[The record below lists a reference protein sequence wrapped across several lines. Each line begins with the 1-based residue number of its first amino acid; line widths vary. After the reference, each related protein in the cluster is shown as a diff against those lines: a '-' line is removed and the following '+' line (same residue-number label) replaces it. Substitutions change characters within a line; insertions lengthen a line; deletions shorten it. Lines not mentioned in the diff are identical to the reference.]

1 MVAGRTNSGLDSPDR
16 QHYRHRR
23 APKEARTV
31 VRVAMYARVSSHEHR
46 ANLDR
51 QVERLEDYC
60 AAKGHQVA
68 QVVKEI
74 ASGVNDA
81 RPKLL
86 AFLEDPS
93 ITQIVVEHTDRFTR
107 FGFRYLETLLELQD
121 RTIEVVNLADNDRED
136 VLADLV
142 SIM

>member
-1 MVAGRTNSGLDSPDR
+1 VTEEP
-16 QHYRHRR
+16 
-23 APKEARTV
+23 PKEARPV
-31 VRVAMYARVSSHEHR
+31 VGVAMYARVSSLKHR
-46 ANLDR
+46 ADLDR
-51 QVERLEDYC
+51 QVELLEDYC
-60 AAKGHQVA
+60 AAKGYQVA

-86 AFLEDPS
+86 ALLKDPS
-93 ITQIVVEHTDRFTR
+93 ITQIVVEHTDPFTR

-121 RTIEVVNLADNDRED
+121 RTFEVVNLADNDRED

-142 SIM
+142 SIV

>member
-1 MVAGRTNSGLDSPDR
+1 VTVEP
-16 QHYRHRR
+16 
-23 APKEARTV
+23 PKEARPV
-31 VRVAMYARVSSHEHR
+31 VGVAMYARVSSHEHR
-46 ANLDR
+46 AKLNR

-60 AAKGHQVA
+60 AAKGYQVA
-68 QVVKEI
+68 QVVKAI

-86 AFLEDPS
+86 ALLKDPT

-107 FGFRYLETLLELQD
+107 FGFRYLETHLELQD
-121 RTIEVVNLADNDRED
+121 RTIEAIKLADNDRED

-142 SIM
+142 SIV